1 MGEDNCSQ
9 TLTRITRF
17 GDMCG
22 RCLPFL
28 VYCWNM
34 YTPLYSVGLSAAR
47 KGVAGHHLERC
58 ARHEALHFLSPQL
71 LENLFSSTC
80 CYLGYDLDHLMSRL
94 DRAVCK
100 LVVAS
105 GSIEATGFLASC
117 RTTCGSI
124 SFIVTNNHVLPSET
138 DVSGTMVEFH
148 GLIIHGGDEEVVT
161 LCLPPVRPCSSSSSS
176 SGSGSRGTTDD
187 TPPASL
193 FHTSIAL
200 DATVVGIRD
209 HTLKRLAAHGIVPIP
224 LRRPTPLLRRGNAI
238 TLIHHPRGGPRTRS
252 TDRVRGF
259 GEGGK
264 LKV

>member
-1 MGEDNCSQ
+1 
-9 TLTRITRF
+9 
-17 GDMCG
+17 MCG

-47 KGVAGHHLERC
+47 KGAAGHHLERC
-58 ARHEALHFLSPQL
+58 ARLRGSFTSSHLNFVKPIKILQL
-71 LENLFSSTC
+71 L
-80 CYLGYDLDHLMSRL
+80 YDLIQITQMSLL

-138 DVSGTMVEFH
+138 DVSGTMVLFH
-148 GLIIHGGDEEVVT
+148 SGLIIHGGDEEVVT